1 MGRVLRPNF
10 DRNAN
15 RRQDDGKQKVNWN
28 AIREVRLID
37 ENGDMV
43 GVVPTSRAL
52 AMAREAELDLINIS
66 PNSNPPV
73 CKICD
78 YGKYQYEQKK
88 KQKSNRSTT
97 KLKEMQFTMNIG
109 DNDLENK
116 IKKIIEFLQ
125 DKNTVQLVM
134 KLKGRDMARVDFAME
149 VMNKICERLKEYS
162 KQIDEPKLTGRKIIS
177 LCR

>member
-66 PNSNPPV
+66 PNSVPPV

-78 YGKYQYEQKK
+78 YGKYKYEQ
-88 KQKSNRSTT
+88 Q
-97 KLKEMQFTMNIG
+97 
-109 DNDLENK
+109 
-116 IKKIIEFLQ
+116 IIEAQ
-125 DKNTVQLVM
+125 QN
-134 KLKGRDMARVDFAME
+134 
-149 VMNKICERLKEYS
+149 
-162 KQIDEPKLTGRKIIS
+162 
-177 LCR
+177 